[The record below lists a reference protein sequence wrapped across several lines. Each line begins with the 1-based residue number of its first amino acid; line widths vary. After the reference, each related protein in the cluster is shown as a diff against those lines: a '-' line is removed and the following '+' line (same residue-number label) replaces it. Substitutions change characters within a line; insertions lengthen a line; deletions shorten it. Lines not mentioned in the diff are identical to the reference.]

1 VMWMDADDE
10 VIGARQLH
18 SVVAFMRER
27 KLDVVE
33 AQHVYAASGDQV
45 TGQQTRE
52 RIVRKGRARWVGAV
66 HEVLVSQGRS
76 GRASESL
83 CVRQRARVGKAA
95 RVAYRDLKILLHEHK
110 HGRLDPRGLF
120 YLARELR
127 PVYEAQAIKFYEEYL
142 LKDTWIEQRILGRL
156 ALGRIYEQRAN
167 PEGYEAAFREYAA
180 AVAEEPTPEGYFALA
195 RIAYYRKDWPS
206 CVRHSEAGLALGDP
220 QGRCPINP
228 LERKHT
234 PHIYYNVALH
244 GVGRVQDAIAS
255 CKAAL
260 TIAEHSQLRYNAD
273 FYEYQ
278 LGVGAPRAERFAVV
292 VPAIPGYAHTAAF
305 TEVAESIHYGLKA
318 LGLDTILTT
327 MAPPHRRNIL
337 FGAHLIEHEIP
348 QGTILYNLEQRW
360 DERTL
365 AHLHTH
371 EVWDY
376 SAHNVEKLQALGI
389 PAQHV
394 PVGFVPELVRIDK
407 APTDIDVLF
416 YGSLNERRAQVLEAL
431 RARGLRVKHLFGT
444 YGRERDAA
452 IARSKIV
459 LSMHF
464 YEEAI
469 FEEARVFYLL
479 ANGRFVVAERGHGD
493 RFYKGAVALCSYDE
507 LVDECVR
514 YVGDDH
520 FRKRIAMV
528 GRARVGV
535 RPAAS
540 LLREALRLP
549 SAEPERKVGT

>member
-1 VMWMDADDE
+1 
-10 VIGARQLH
+10 
-18 SVVAFMRER
+18 
-27 KLDVVE
+27 
-33 AQHVYAASGDQV
+33 V

-260 TIAEHSQLRYNAD
+260 TIAETGHLAFATLHTNSTYESVNRIVDSFPQDQRTAILSQLA
-273 FYEYQ
+273 FVLEGVVCQQ
-278 LGVGAPRAERFAVV
+278 LVPHASGKGRVMICEVMV
-292 VPAIPGYAHTAAF
+292 CTPAIKAVMREGKVHQIYGLMQAGQKYGMQTMNMALHAAIQKRKITVAEALDRSADPKELSDMMERGTAALA
-305 TEVAESIHYGLKA
+305 TAGA
-318 LGLDTILTT
+318 
-327 MAPPHRRNIL
+327 RR
-337 FGAHLIEHEIP
+337 
-348 QGTILYNLEQRW
+348 
-360 DERTL
+360 
-365 AHLHTH
+365 
-371 EVWDY
+371 
-376 SAHNVEKLQALGI
+376 
-389 PAQHV
+389 
-394 PVGFVPELVRIDK
+394 
-407 APTDIDVLF
+407 
-416 YGSLNERRAQVLEAL
+416 
-431 RARGLRVKHLFGT
+431 
-444 YGRERDAA
+444 
-452 IARSKIV
+452 
-459 LSMHF
+459 
-464 YEEAI
+464 
-469 FEEARVFYLL
+469 
-479 ANGRFVVAERGHGD
+479 
-493 RFYKGAVALCSYDE
+493 
-507 LVDECVR
+507 
-514 YVGDDH
+514 
-520 FRKRIAMV
+520 
-528 GRARVGV
+528 
-535 RPAAS
+535 
-540 LLREALRLP
+540 
-549 SAEPERKVGT
+549 